1 MSYYPI
7 HVQLSTTTTTKL
19 ENMSKD
25 KKQQSLKTNQLSEP
39 DSDMTWILY
48 LPDRDF
54 NIIMISMFRL

>member
-54 NIIMISMFRL
+54 KIIMISMFRL